1 MLFMTLINSEKRP
14 LSCKV
19 SPKNC
24 NNKQHWNKEIIL
36 FWTKHT
42 TVRKTVFKIVHL
54 TQHTPSHTHTHTHKL
69 CPCETFLMRIMK
81 CYKSN
86 NKRDFSLSGT
96 GFLTFWLR
104 THCQWPSQIQQQ
116 FFPHQNKTHKHTY
129 RQIFLFVQPPLPP
142 RSQRYKPEL
151 PRTTLRAVCLE
162 MQLIWI
168 NTIDSLIQTE
178 KNTV

>member
-1 MLFMTLINSEKRP
+1 MLFITLINSEIRP

-19 SPKNC
+19 SPMNC

-36 FWTKHT
+36 LWTKHT

-54 TQHTPSHTHTHTHKL
+54 TQHTPSHTLTHKL

-104 THCQWPSQIQQQ
+104 THCQRPPQIQQH
-116 FFPHQNKTHKHTY
+116 FFFLTKTKQKHTF

-142 RSQRYKPEL
+142 TSQGHKPEV
-151 PRTTLRAVCLE
+151 PRTTLCAVCLE
-162 MQLIWI
+162 TQLI
-168 NTIDSLIQTE
+168 
-178 KNTV
+178 